1 MAKAWITDLWLKP
14 DSPKSVVRLLNASK
28 DAAKAGTKI
37 PDEYKK
43 AKYGRGKRWA
53 VQWREQVDGVPT
65 LRAKNFER
73 KTDAEAYA
81 TAISDDQLSGRY
93 INVDDLNRTF
103 EDASREWR
111 ASQHNART
119 SSTNQYDDLL
129 RTYVLPQ
136 WGSMTLQSINETNI
150 NEWVAALREAT
161 APYSFHT
168 KKKPTKPTPKYLNQ
182 IVNVCFGGVI
192 RYSLKR
198 GWLRSD
204 PMVDIHVSRNDNDP
218 EREERRKVFLSSAEV
233 EELAQ
238 AALRL
243 PKHRKDTVSAAM
255 IRFMAYIGTRPGETY
270 ALRVGDIDLD
280 HLRVNVVRSL
290 TKDGGRNWTIGPTK
304 TGKPRRVAIPR
315 FMVDVLRPL
324 VDGRD
329 AESYLFSTRR
339 GSGFIRP
346 ENWRNRV
353 FNKAVLAA
361 GMEGIE
367 GLRPHSLRHTF
378 ASLSIAAGCDVRT
391 LADAL
396 GHSDVSRTLNEY
408 AGLWPDRLDEVASA
422 LENRRASALM
432 LSDVVP
438 TTNHAK

>member
-1 MAKAWITDLWLKP
+1 
-14 DSPKSVVRLLNASK
+14 
-28 DAAKAGTKI
+28 
-37 PDEYKK
+37 
-43 AKYGRGKRWA
+43 
-53 VQWREQVDGVPT
+53 
-65 LRAKNFER
+65 
-73 KTDAEAYA
+73 
-81 TAISDDQLSGRY
+81 
-93 INVDDLNRTF
+93 
-103 EDASREWR
+103 
-111 ASQHNART
+111 
-119 SSTNQYDDLL
+119 
-129 RTYVLPQ
+129 
-136 WGSMTLQSINETNI
+136 MTLQSINETNI

-204 PMVDIHVSRNDNDP
+204 PMVNIHVSRNDNDP
-218 EREERRKVFLSSAEV
+218 EREERRKVFLSYAEV